1 MSLNVSSSIGGGHA
15 ADSPHF
21 VSAGIPSSAGT
32 GRTPSFSKSSAAARY
47 LLESMS
53 VTEAELDGAF
63 LEAMSRLKRHD
74 PLRYQGLAQ
83 QARRDPRFRLLLRR
97 TLLDAIIAIQLS
109 SMIEDSALFEYTLE
123 NMNVRCRHHDAM
135 AVVEV
140 VLLMFANSENEDRLG
155 FIMAIMSPDS
165 VI

>member
-1 MSLNVSSSIGGGHA
+1 MSSTVSYSTGAHQQ
-15 ADSPHF
+15 ADSSNF
-21 VSAGIPSSAGT
+21 ASSGMPPAMGT
-32 GRTPSFSKSSAAARY
+32 GRTPSFNKSSSAARY

-74 PLRYQGLAQ
+74 PIRYQELAK

-109 SMIEDSALFEYTLE
+109 AMIEDQDLFELTLE
-123 NMNVRCRHHDAM
+123 NMNFRCSHHDAM
-135 AVVEV
+135 AVVEIAI
-140 VLLMFANSENEDRLG
+140 LMFANAENEDRLG
-155 FIMAIMSPDS
+155 FIMAVMNPDS